1 MKNKIDKKQLKEFG
15 LIIGIGF
22 PLILGF
28 LLPFLM
34 GHNFNIWT
42 IFIGIPSILIG
53 ISKPS
58 LLNYPYLIWMKM
70 GLILGWIN
78 SRLIL
83 GLIFIVVLQ
92 PIAFFMKLFG
102 HDPLRIKKTSKDSYK
117 ISRKDHIIDLT
128 KIF

>member
-42 IFIGIPSILIG
+42 I
-53 ISKPS
+53 
-58 LLNYPYLIWMKM
+58 
-70 GLILGWIN
+70 
-78 SRLIL
+78 
-83 GLIFIVVLQ
+83 
-92 PIAFFMKLFG
+92 
-102 HDPLRIKKTSKDSYK
+102 LRDQ
-117 ISRKDHIIDLT
+117 
-128 KIF
+128 